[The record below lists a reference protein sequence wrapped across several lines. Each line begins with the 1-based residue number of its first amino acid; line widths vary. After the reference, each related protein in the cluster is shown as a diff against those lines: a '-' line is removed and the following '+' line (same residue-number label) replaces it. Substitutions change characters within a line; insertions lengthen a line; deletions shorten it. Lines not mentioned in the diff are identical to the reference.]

1 MNVIIALLFID
12 SLSELWVWQLMGRLH
27 PIIVHFPIGVLVV
40 AFFLELFTLGNKRSE
55 LRAGIRWLVYIGAGT
70 SLVAVLFGLML
81 AYGSNYSESTLNLH
95 RWTGIATAVAALSAA
110 GLLYRADLSRRK
122 KDLNI
127 YRSILGLT
135 VLLLTFA
142 GHFGASLTHGE
153 GFISDVLPW
162 NHEVVSEGEFTELLT
177 EVKEHSEMGSVA
189 PQHLNELNV
198 GVRRIFAN
206 SCYRCHASD
215 EMEGGL
221 ALDSEA
227 AVMAGGDGGPIITPG
242 EPESSE
248 LMKRLLLP
256 AGHDDVMP
264 QKGRALFPD
273 EIELIQTWIELG
285 AHWSDEEVLTF
296 REAEMALSKPELP
309 HSGNEFENP
318 VDRFVDIYFK
328 EQGISWQEPVNDTLF
343 VRRVYLDVIGL
354 LPEPG
359 ELKEFLSD
367 TSANKRDQLIESLLN
382 REHDYA
388 QHSLSFWND
397 LLRNAYTGTG
407 FITGGRKQIT
417 EWLYD
422 ALENNKPYNQMVS
435 ELLSPGEKSEGF
447 IRGIQWRGDVNASQT
462 TEMQAAQNLSQ
473 SLMGVNLK
481 CASCHNSFVSNWTLK
496 DAYSLAAVFS
506 DTSLAI
512 ERCEEPTGDFAE
524 PGFLYSELGEVD
536 KNLPTDDRLE
546 QLADIVTQEE
556 NGRLYRTITNRH
568 WQRLMGKGLVE
579 PVDEMDTKP
588 WNQELLDWLAADFID
603 HNYNQKYLLS
613 LILRSRTYQLPTVG
627 LSAEEARA
635 PSDEYVFKG
644 PLRKRLTAEQ
654 FADALTRLAVPV
666 YSSVAYDPFDTRI
679 AEASWIW
686 FDARENGRPAF
697 APPGQYY
704 LRHTFDLSNDKII
717 NEARLLISADER
729 FELIINGESTVG
741 GHDWREVQNVDVTD
755 YLTTGKNLLAVK
767 AEKRGATAEPAGVLL
782 NMEITYSDGT
792 KSEVRSNTDW
802 KINNQDPDPDW
813 ALSDFDDSDWY
824 SVRSFGSSL
833 DNKYW
838 GRLLDFSHEST
849 EDRLQFVRA
858 SLVEND
864 DFQKALGRPPREIVI
879 TKRDSEPT
887 LLQALELT
895 NGEMVNDVLS
905 RGADRWIREYGEDP
919 EELIRQIYLR
929 ALSRPP
935 TGQEARIIGKLLGQK
950 PNNEAVQDLLWAVTM
965 KPEFQMIY

>member
-1 MNVIIALLFID
+1 VNVIIAFLFID
-12 SLSELWVWQLMGRLH
+12 SLSELWVWQLIGRLH

-40 AFFLELFTLGNKRSE
+40 AFFLELFTLGNKRPE

-70 SLVAVLFGLML
+70 SLIAVLFGLVL
-81 AYGSNYSESTLNLH
+81 AYGANYSESTLNLH
-95 RWTGIATAVAALSAA
+95 RWTGIATSVAAITAA
-110 GLLYRADLSRRK
+110 VLLYRADVSDK
-122 KDLNI
+122 IKDLNI
-127 YRSILGLT
+127 YRATLGLT

-142 GHFGASLTHGE
+142 GHFGASLTHGPGYITE
-153 GFISDVLPW
+153 VLPW
-162 NHEVVSEGEFTELLT
+162 NYEAPSEGEFTDLLT
-177 EVKEHSEMGSVA
+177 EVEEHREIGTVA
-189 PQHLNELNV
+189 VQHLNTVNV
-198 GVRRIFAN
+198 GVRQIFAT

-221 ALDSEA
+221 ALDSEE
-227 AVMAGGDGGPIITPG
+227 AVMAGGDSGPIIVPG
-242 EPESSE
+242 DPESSE
-248 LMKRLLLP
+248 LMRRLLLP
-256 AGHDDVMP
+256 AGHEEAMP
-264 QKGRALFPD
+264 QKGRALFSD

-285 AHWSDEEVLTF
+285 AHWSDEEVQTF
-296 REAEMALSKPELP
+296 REAEMALLKPDVP
-309 HSGNEFENP
+309 STDTQFESP
-318 VDRFVDIYFK
+318 IDHFVDQYFE
-328 EQGISWQEPVNDTLF
+328 EQGISWPEPINDTLF

-359 ELKEFLSD
+359 ELKNFLSD
-367 TSANKRDQLIESLLN
+367 TSANKREQLIESLLN

-435 ELLSPGEKSEGF
+435 ELVSPDDKSEGF

-496 DAYSLAAVFS
+496 EAYSLAAVFS

-536 KNLPTDDRLE
+536 KDLPTDDRLK

-556 NGRLYRTITNRH
+556 NGRLYRTIVNRH

-579 PVDEMDTKP
+579 PLDEMDTKP

-603 HNYNQKYLLS
+603 HDYDQKYLLS
-613 LILRSRTYQLPTVG
+613 LILNSRTYQLPTEG
-627 LSAEEARA
+627 LSGEEARA
-635 PSDEYVFKG
+635 SSDEYVFNG
-644 PLRKRLTAEQ
+644 PVRKRLTAEQ
-654 FADALTRLAVPV
+654 FADALTRLAVPI
-666 YSSVAYDPFDTRI
+666 YSSVAYDPFDSRI
-679 AEASWIW
+679 AEASWVW

-704 LRHTFDLSNDKII
+704 LRHTFDLSSDTTIK
-717 NEARLLISADER
+717 EARLLISADER
-729 FELIINGESTVG
+729 FKLFINGESTVV
-741 GHDWREVQNVDVTD
+741 GHDWQEVQHKDVTD
-755 YLTTGKNLLAVK
+755 YLTNGKNLLAVK
-767 AEKRGATAEPAGVLL
+767 AEKGGVTAEPAGVLL
-782 NMEITYSDGT
+782 NLKITYSDGT

-802 KINNQDPDPDW
+802 KIINQEPDPNW
-813 ALSDFDDSDWY
+813 TLSDYDDSDWY
-824 SVRSFGSSL
+824 PVRSFGSSL

-838 GRLLDFSHEST
+838 GRLVDFSHESP
-849 EDRLQFVRA
+849 EERLKFVRA

-895 NGEMVNDVLS
+895 NGELVNDVLS
-905 RGADRWIREYGEDP
+905 RGADRWIREYGETP
-919 EELIRQIYLR
+919 EELIRQIYLQ

-935 TGQEARIIGKLLGQK
+935 TGQEVQIIGELLGQK
-950 PNNEAVQDLLWAVTM
+950 PNNEAVQDLLWAVIM